1 MPGLKHGKGRY
12 SKYYN
17 KGGQA
22 VPGMYRRGGSLPKA
36 QSLGEL
42 KEMAEDEG
50 YDVDAGVKNYMQTG
64 DLNSAVTTA
73 GGDSDDA
80 AMIDQGAQDMYGVD
94 LTPEQNP
101 GTSAMTIGH
110 ADYGQHEAVHVPQD
124 GMLGNPTPYA
134 QPGYNYMTPTPG
146 GTEDTTRIGDRFMRR
161 AARKEGRNLM
171 REMRQERRRDRREE
185 RQARKADRRQNRID
199 SRQERRDARHDAR
212 MDRRTNRQEKKMGR
226 IDARSER
233 QEARQQRR
241 ADRQFNSRSRRDARI
256 R

>member
-1 MPGLKHGKGRY
+1 
-12 SKYYN
+12 
-17 KGGQA
+17 
-22 VPGMYRRGGSLPKA
+22 
-36 QSLGEL
+36 
-42 KEMAEDEG
+42 
-50 YDVDAGVKNYMQTG
+50 
-64 DLNSAVTTA
+64 SAVETA
-73 GGDSDDA
+73 GGDADDA

-110 ADYGQHEAVHVPQD
+110 ADYGSSAPQHEQAHVAQA
-124 GMLGNPTPYA
+124 PTPYA
-134 QPGYNYMTPTPG
+134 QPGFNYMTPTPG

-199 SRQERRDARHDAR
+199 ARQERRDARHDAR

-241 ADRQFNSRSRRDARI
+241 ADRQFNRRSRRDAR